1 MVPSNPEDFISA
13 YMSELEKGN
22 INDNDAINKY
32 SSVLNNYNREANNNS
47 EEITSSQKEGDN

>member
-1 MVPSNPEDFISA
+1 
-13 YMSELEKGN
+13 MSELEKGN